1 MPPSRVDT
9 FDNIDVL
16 SPVENPAS
24 GLGRQIKKIAL
35 RERFFLLLLG
45 LGFMTAGMF
54 YQNAAIARW
63 IGFLFAGYAAIGNDS
78 IQTIGTFL
86 ASNKKQPWWLL
97 WLFMGSIFF
106 ATALYSFIQY
116 GGDVSYGRLS
126 TKGFSQTPQA
136 FSFLQIAAPLFLLVL
151 TRLRMPVSTTF
162 LLLTSFTTAASSVGK
177 VLGKSLSGYVVAFG
191 CAFLIYLA
199 VAKLMERWTSQ
210 TKPHA
215 GWRVAQW
222 SISGLLWSFW
232 LMQDAANIAVY
243 LPRQMNWIEF
253 AGFAV
258 VILAGLAWLFRARGE
273 RIQEVVDEKSS
284 VVDVR
289 AATLVDF
296 IYAGIIYYFKVVSSV
311 PMSTTWVFIGLLGGR
326 ELAIAFRRSSAIG
339 SRGAFRMIC
348 KDLLYVGIGL
358 LVSIVL
364 AAAAND
370 GFRDELLSLLH

>member
-136 FSFLQIAAPLFLLVL
+136 FSFLQIAAPLFLLGSRVFGCRF
-151 TRLRMPVSTTF
+151 RLRSFFLRVS
-162 LLLTSFTTAASSVGK
+162 LPP
-177 VLGKSLSGYVVAFG
+177 
-191 CAFLIYLA
+191 LA
-199 VAKLMERWTSQ
+199 VSAK
-210 TKPHA
+210 
-215 GWRVAQW
+215 
-222 SISGLLWSFW
+222 F
-232 LMQDAANIAVY
+232 
-243 LPRQMNWIEF
+243 
-253 AGFAV
+253 
-258 VILAGLAWLFRARGE
+258 
-273 RIQEVVDEKSS
+273 
-284 VVDVR
+284 
-289 AATLVDF
+289 
-296 IYAGIIYYFKVVSSV
+296 
-311 PMSTTWVFIGLLGGR
+311 
-326 ELAIAFRRSSAIG
+326 
-339 SRGAFRMIC
+339 
-348 KDLLYVGIGL
+348 
-358 LVSIVL
+358 
-364 AAAAND
+364 
-370 GFRDELLSLLH
+370 